1 MPRKLFAAISQIVL
15 GALIAIAPQT
25 FAHVCAIKDMP
36 MACRYTAR
44 VALGLGVVIALLA
57 IIGFFAPSRVRA
69 GLDIANAVLGVLVV
83 LVPTML
89 VGVCRGSMMHCH
101 MVTMPTLIV
110 LGVLLAVLSIA
121 LGVIMIVDPFGT
133 METLVMAI
141 GVILI
146 VEGSLNLLSA
156 LYTVIAVKRF
166 LKLHPETQSVL
177 ESITGEDLN
186 GDGVVAPDVTRTD
199 AEATAVELD
208 HVDESATVEQE
219 ERE

>member
-15 GALIAIAPQT
+15 GALIVIAPQT
-25 FAHVCAIKDMP
+25 FAHVCAVKDMP

-110 LGVLLAVLSIA
+110 LGVLTCRISPLRNYRWPICVA
-121 LGVIMIVDPFGT
+121 
-133 METLVMAI
+133 
-141 GVILI
+141 
-146 VEGSLNLLSA
+146 NHSA
-156 LYTVIAVKRF
+156 LRR
-166 LKLHPETQSVL
+166 LSLWSSCSL
-177 ESITGEDLN
+177 WRSM
-186 GDGVVAPDVTRTD
+186 
-199 AEATAVELD
+199 EA
-208 HVDESATVEQE
+208 
-219 ERE
+219 RCFP